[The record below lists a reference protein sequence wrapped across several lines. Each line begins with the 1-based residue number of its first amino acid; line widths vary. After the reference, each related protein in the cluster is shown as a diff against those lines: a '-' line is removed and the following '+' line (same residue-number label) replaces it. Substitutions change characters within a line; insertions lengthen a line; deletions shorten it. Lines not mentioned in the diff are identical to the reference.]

1 MTHGPEYDDNL
12 SRSEVFKL
20 GSILKSLREILKS
33 SSPSHTH
40 TNSTILSLWERAGWG
55 SKSRLLDSVH
65 SSSRGDG
72 FGSLSASSDPPES
85 SWDSSLQP
93 GEGQEWA
100 SAQSLQL
107 LLGSNYTTSYSV
119 WSEAG
124 TV

>member
-20 GSILKSLREILKS
+20 GSILESLREIFKILIPKS
-33 SSPSHTH
+33 HSYQLNHFISVG
-40 TNSTILSLWERAGWG
+40 EGWLG
-55 SKSRLLDSVH
+55 SKSRLLDGVH

-72 FGSLSASSDPPES
+72 LGSLSTSSDPPES

-93 GEGQEWA
+93 GEGQEWT
-100 SAQSLQL
+100 SAESLLL
-107 LLGSNYTTSYSV
+107 LLGLNYTMSCSV